1 VITGAHVILYSPDAD
16 ADRTFLRDLL
26 GSEGVDAGGGWTILP
41 LPPTEVAVHPT
52 DGEPVHELYLLCDD
66 IDATL
71 ADLTAKGVE
80 VAKPVSDQGWGRLA
94 ALRLPSGGEL
104 PIYEPRHPLAHG

>member
-1 VITGAHVILYSPDAD
+1 VITGAHVILYSADAD
-16 ADRTFLRDLL
+16 ADRAFLRDLL

-52 DGEPVHELYLLCDD
+52 DGPPVHELYLLCDD

-71 ADLTAKGVE
+71 AELAGRGVE
-80 VAKPVSDQGWGRLA
+80 AAKPVSDQGWGRLA